1 MREPSMTA
9 DRLSTFSDGVIAVII
24 TIMVL
29 ELKAPDGSAL
39 ADLLPLWPTAISYAV
54 SYLFIAIIW
63 VNHHHLLRFVRQ
75 PTPRL
80 IWLNFV
86 HLFAVSLL
94 PFATAWVARS
104 HLAPAPVALYAAI
117 FFLVDL
123 AYLAFERA
131 VFAQAD
137 CSSMPDRLRKHAQTR
152 TLVAIAIFAG
162 AAVASPF
169 MPLPGFGLVCC
180 ALILYLS
187 PEAINRRAA
196 LLSGAEAAPAGQNAQ
211 PPGNHN
217 LQNII

>member
-1 MREPSMTA
+1 MSEVRTSAERVGA
-9 DRLSTFSDGVIAVII
+9 FSDGVIAVII

-39 ADLLPLWPTAISYAV
+39 ADLLPLWPTAISYAA
-54 SYLFIAIIW
+54 SYLFIAVIW
-63 VNHHHLLRFVRQ
+63 VNHHHLMRYVET

-80 IWLNFV
+80 IWLNFM

-123 AYLAFERA
+123 AYLTFERA

-137 CSSMPDRLRKHAQTR
+137 QSLLPARVQRRATYR
-152 TLVAIAIFAG
+152 TWLAIAIFAV
-162 AAVASPF
+162 AAIAAPF
-169 MPLPGFGLVCC
+169 VPKLAFALVCC
-180 ALILYLS
+180 ALVLYAS
-187 PEAINRRAA
+187 PEAVSTRK
-196 LLSGAEAAPAGQNAQ
+196 P
-211 PPGNHN
+211 
-217 LQNII
+217 

>member
-1 MREPSMTA
+1 MHESSTSA
-9 DRLSTFSDGVIAVII
+9 DRLGAFSDAVIAVII

-29 ELKAPDGSAL
+29 ELKPPEGSTL
-39 ADLLPLWPTAISYAV
+39 ADLLSLWPTAVSYAV

-86 HLFAVSLL
+86 HLFAVSLI

-104 HLAPAPVALYAAI
+104 QLAPAPVAVYGTI

-123 AYLAFERA
+123 AYLVFERA

-137 CSSMPDRLRKHAQTR
+137 AALMPGQTRKRAQLR
-152 TLVAIAIFAG
+152 TLVAIAIFA
-162 AAVASPF
+162 AAAITAPF
-169 MPLPGFGLVCC
+169 VPLLGFGMICC
-180 ALILYLS
+180 ALVLYAS
-187 PEAINRRAA
+187 PEAINKCLA
-196 LLSGAEAAPAGQNAQ
+196 LPRKAQ
-211 PPGNHN
+211 ERVTS
-217 LQNII
+217 